1 MILDIDL
8 ALWTLVLLLN
18 VTGVWIARAGWKDKV
33 IPTTVIL
40 GLISIFMATV
50 WGYMCAYGDIVHYGL
65 PNGILAW
72 IVCTQLYDVV
82 HESFVKRKEWWMNL
96 FNAIKKFFQKEGKQL
111 KISSIGFIHY
121 AELSRFWHYLYL

>member
-82 HESFVKRKEWWMNL
+82 HESFVKRKERWMNL
-96 FNAIKKFFQKEGKQL
+96 FNAIKKFFKKEGKKK
-111 KISSIGFIHY
+111 KISSIGYIQY
-121 AELSRFWHYLYL
+121 AELFRFWHYLYL